1 MDKTTNPK
9 VQTVVQGE
17 ASESE
22 EEEEKEVQNT
32 SAKRVPPFP
41 VRVLQSKLSSPA
53 QRARKVPEIQRYWS
67 IIPGVDLASNYYYYY
82 TAIEFIR
89 AKFIKAVQ
97 NALLNGGNDENDC
110 GL

>member
-32 SAKRVPPFP
+32 STKRVPPFP

-53 QRARKVPEIQRYWS
+53 RRARKVPEK
-67 IIPGVDLASNYYYYY
+67 V
-82 TAIEFIR
+82 
-89 AKFIKAVQ
+89 KFSGIDK
-97 NALLNGGNDENDC
+97 
-110 GL
+110 

>member
-22 EEEEKEVQNT
+22 EDEEKEVQNS

-41 VRVLQSKLSSPA
+41 VRVLQNKLSSPA
-53 QRARKVPEIQRYWS
+53 RRARKVPEIQRYWS
-67 IIPGVDLASNYYYYY
+67 IIPGVDLASNYYYY

-97 NALLNGGNDENDC
+97 NARLNGENDENDC
-110 GL
+110 RL

>member
-1 MDKTTNPK
+1 MDKKATPK

-41 VRVLQSKLSSPA
+41 IRVLQKKLSSPSK
-53 QRARKVPEIQRYWS
+53 RASKVLEMNQEQYCLI
-67 IIPGVDLASNYYYYY
+67 L
-82 TAIEFIR
+82 
-89 AKFIKAVQ
+89 
-97 NALLNGGNDENDC
+97 
-110 GL
+110 